1 MALARQKRL
10 TQELENEVRGE
21 GAGRRSSSAA
31 FTASGASWMQA
42 TRAGGDASHHTS
54 ALDPQA
60 AGGAWAQGLAQVR
73 REMRGVRRDMDE
85 TAGQEDGIV
94 ARISHLGRKIGG
106 FLSAR
111 Q

>member
-10 TQELENEVRGE
+10 TQELQNEVRGE
-21 GAGRRSSSAA
+21 GAGRRSSSSS
-31 FTASGASWMQA
+31 TASGASWMQA
-42 TRAGGDASHHTS
+42 TRAGGDVSHHTS
-54 ALDPQA
+54 GLDPQA

-73 REMRGVRRDMDE
+73 REMRGVRRDMDA

-111 Q
+111 K